1 MKPILAILILLSV
14 LSCER
19 PGSADDKSRKEARLM
34 QAMQTKLYQSV
45 NNDSSTTKYR
55 VLSVTYYEDK
65 TVYLCEF
72 KVRLQNNHIDTTGIM
87 TADIS
92 KDMKIVR
99 RKS

>member
-1 MKPILAILILLSV
+1 MDEKA
-14 LSCER
+14 
-19 PGSADDKSRKEARLM
+19 RKEARLM
-34 QAMQTKLYQSV
+34 QAMQTKLYESI

-65 TVYLCEF
+65 TVFLCEF
-72 KVRLQNNHIDTTGIM
+72 KVRLQKTNIDTTGIM